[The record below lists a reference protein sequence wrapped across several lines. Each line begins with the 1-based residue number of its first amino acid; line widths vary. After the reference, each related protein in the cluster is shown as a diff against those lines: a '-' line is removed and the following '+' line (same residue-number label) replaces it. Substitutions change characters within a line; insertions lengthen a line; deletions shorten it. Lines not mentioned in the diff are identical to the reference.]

1 VDPLVFKHKTT
12 ILYGDGGL
20 GKSTL
25 GLFCG
30 LCVSTGRTVA
40 GVAALPGRALY
51 LDYEDDADVHTR
63 RLQAILRGHPEL
75 NGASVLYQR
84 CTEPLTKITYP
95 LVRKLQEDDVSFV
108 IVDSLIAATGGEAS
122 AEATARLFASL
133 RTLKVEVL
141 AIGHVPKTQGE
152 GQDHASVYG
161 SVFNQNF
168 ARSVWEL
175 KREQAIGEDGAILG
189 LFNRKSNL
197 SRLHLPIGFKVTQD
211 QEGALIRYEP
221 FDLARTAELATAL
234 PLPNRIRNLL
244 DSTRIPQSAKE
255 IADELDARLSTV
267 KATLSRY
274 KGVKWQQIGENREAK
289 WTTINR

>member
-1 VDPLVFKHKTT
+1 VAEVEAL
-12 ILYGDGGL
+12 
-20 GKSTL
+20 
-25 GLFCG
+25 
-30 LCVSTGRTVA
+30 TGC
-40 GVAALPGRALY
+40 ALY

-75 NGASVLYQR
+75 TGASVLYQR
-84 CTEPLTKITYP
+84 CTEPLAKITYP
-95 LVRKLQEDDVSFV
+95 LVRKIQEQGVTFL

-122 AEATARLFASL
+122 AEATAKLFASL

-152 GQDHASVYG
+152 AQDHASVYG

-175 KREQAIGEDGAILG
+175 KREQAIGEDGAIVG

-197 SRLHLPIGFKVTQD
+197 SRLHLPIGLKVTQD

-244 DSTRIPQSAKE
+244 DSTGIPQSAKE
-255 IADELDARLSTV
+255 IADELDARLPTV

-274 KGVKWQQIGENREAK
+274 KRAKWSQIGENREAK
-289 WTTINR
+289 WTTIDR